1 MSIFIARHGETDHNK
16 NHILQ
21 LPSTPLSTTGEQ
33 QAQLLAQRLQS
44 ENITRIIS
52 SDYLRAAQTAQALS
66 ELTQINVELN
76 PLLRERNLGDI
87 RGQSYDELGF
97 DPFALDY
104 LPPNGESWAE
114 FNERVTDAWQFIAQQ
129 VTQSNG
135 HLLIVTHGLVCR
147 ALMPHLQLPKDV
159 KSLSQYGNTSL
170 TKIQDTPPWNIE
182 FLNCT
187 AHLEPDATRDRHSP
201 V

>member
-1 MSIFIARHGETDHNK
+1 MSIFIARHGETNHNK
-16 NHILQ
+16 NRILQ
-21 LPSTPLSTTGEQ
+21 LPTTPLSNTGEQ
-33 QAQLLAQRLQS
+33 QAQLLAQRLQN

-66 ELTQINVELN
+66 QLTKVEVELT
-76 PLLRERNLGDI
+76 PLLQERNLGDI

-104 LPPNGESWAE
+104 IPSNGESWAE
-114 FNERVTDAWQFIAQQ
+114 FNERVSLAWQFITQQ
-129 VTQSNG
+129 VTHTNG

-147 ALMPHLQLPKDV
+147 ALLPHLLLPKGV

-170 TKIQDTPPWNIE
+170 TKIQETPPWNIE

-187 AHLEPDATRDRHSP
+187 DHLEPDATRNGHSP
-201 V
+201 I